1 MRYEFK
7 DGSWKSDFSHCYSIL
22 TNKFPSFTE
31 LEDHIVNRATEG
43 GFEWISIVHNERFTV
58 GSRVSVE
65 CSFDSYGAPL
75 ITLANS
81 LWTDKEGNLR
91 YGDHYEIVA
100 YEGGCNVWFITD
112 PDEGSDRP
120 FKSENPLR
128 LRFPLEPKKKHTLSL
143 ERLPLGVRVEFGGQS
158 FDLLTPKLAPE
169 FYIGITA
176 CEGVNRFY
184 SAQITR

>member
-43 GFEWISIVHNERFTV
+43 GFEWISIVHNDRFTE

-81 LWTDKEGNLR
+81 LWTDKEGNNR
-91 YGDHYEIVA
+91 RNAEVVA
-100 YEGGCNVWFITD
+100 DNIYFGEAKKSDTQVSQTTQPMSMLD
-112 PDEGSDRP
+112 DDDED
-120 FKSENPLR
+120 
-128 LRFPLEPKKKHTLSL
+128 
-143 ERLPLGVRVEFGGQS
+143 LPWL
-158 FDLLTPKLAPE
+158 
-169 FYIGITA
+169 
-176 CEGVNRFY
+176 
-184 SAQITR
+184 